1 MLDNIEE
8 KRRFAQI
15 MTMLA
20 DYYDKEVSKAKATMY
35 WEGLKQYD
43 LEAVEK
49 AFKMHAASPD
59 ENSRWFPKI
68 ADLLKYIEGN
78 TEDKAQ
84 LAWSKVDKAIRQVG
98 TYTDVVFDDPI
109 IHAVIVDMGGWYLL
123 GEKDDE
129 AWPFVAKEFVTRYRG
144 YKQKTQ
150 QPEYPARLVGLANT
164 YNASHG
170 LPIAEPRLIGDV
182 QKCKIILAFENKK
195 DDPKQLN

>member
-1 MLDNIEE
+1 MIENLEE
-8 KRRFAQI
+8 KRRFALVL
-15 MTMLA
+15 TGLSE
-20 DYYDKEVSKAKATMY
+20 YYKREVSKALANIY
-35 WEGLKQYD
+35 WNGLKNFD
-43 LEAVEK
+43 IEAVER
-49 AFKMHAASPD
+49 ATQAHMESPD
-59 ENSRWFPKI
+59 ESGRWFPTI
-68 ADLLKYIEGN
+68 SDLKKYIEGN

-150 QPEYPARLVGLANT
+150 QPEYPARLIGLANT
-164 YNASHG
+164 HNASHG
-170 LPIAEPRLIGDV
+170 LPVAEPRLIGDV
-182 QKCKIILAFENKK
+182 QKCKLVLALENKK
-195 DDPKQLN
+195 DELKQLN